1 MHCNNANSVKY
12 GSTVFYIPK
21 DEIAMNRPHISVPLI
36 TQLLDAETTRH
47 QNTINLIASEN
58 YADAATRAPLASIAG
73 TKYAEG
79 YPGKRYY
86 AGCAVVDEIERAAQ
100 HALLDLFVPRD
111 MQQSYHANVQPHAG
125 SSANIAVYNALL
137 QPGDTILSLS
147 LAHGGHLTHGHAIN
161 LSGKT
166 YTIISYGVD
175 IETGL
180 LCYDTI
186 QELATR
192 YRPRIIIAGATAY
205 SRTIDFARFATIAR
219 SVNAYLLADIAHIAG
234 LIAGGAHPSPVG
246 HADIIT
252 STTHKTLRGPRGAF
266 ILCRTELAQKIDTS
280 IMPGTQ
286 GGPFMHAIA
295 ARAVGFLR
303 AQEPGFSDYARTICA
318 TARALAA
325 EMAVRGYH
333 IVSGGT
339 DNHLFL
345 INLAKS
351 SGLAE
356 LSGKQAEQRLEYAG
370 IVLNRNAIPGD
381 TRPPLTTSGIRIGL
395 AAMVTRGMTP
405 HDMPRLAE
413 YIDTVLR
420 QEVTPALQEE
430 IRLFAQ
436 QFRLPA

>member
-1 MHCNNANSVKY
+1 MHYSNANSVKY
-12 GSTVFYIPK
+12 GNTVFYIPK
-21 DEIAMNRPHISVPLI
+21 DEICMNRPHISIPFI
-36 TQLLDAETTRH
+36 TQLLDAEATRH

-58 YADAATRAPLASIAG
+58 YADAQTREPLASIAS

-86 AGCAVVDEIERAAQ
+86 AGCSVVDDIERAAQ
-100 HALLDLFVPRD
+100 QALLDLFVPPHLKG
-111 MQQSYHANVQPHAG
+111 MYHANVQPHAG
-125 SSANIAVYNALL
+125 SSANLAVYNALL

-180 LCYDTI
+180 MSYDTI

-192 YRPRIIIAGATAY
+192 YKPRIIIAGATAY
-205 SRTIDFARFATIAR
+205 SRTIDFERFAAIAQ

-234 LIAGGAHPSPVG
+234 LIAGNTHPSPIG

-266 ILCRTELAQKIDTS
+266 ILCRQELAQKIDMS

-295 ARAVGFLR
+295 ARAVSFLR
-303 AQEPGFSDYARTICA
+303 AQEPEFTAYAHAVCA
-318 TARALAA
+318 TARALAD
-325 EMAVRGYH
+325 EMANRGYH

-345 INLAKS
+345 INLTKS
-351 SGLAE
+351 TGLAE

-405 HDMPRLAE
+405 AHMPQLAQ

-420 QEVTPALQEE
+420 QEITPTLQEE

-436 QFRLPA
+436 QFTLPA